1 MNPWLALY
9 IGAAIGFLIGWL
21 AHGPITE
28 SEYDAKLRADWNERQ
43 RLRAEARLQ
52 ELEGRS

>member
-1 MNPWLALY
+1 MNLWLVYVIAVLAFALGY
-9 IGAAIGFLIGWL
+9 ATGGRLS
-21 AHGPITE
+21 E